1 MFVARI
7 LRELRPA
14 CVRLDCVKEPSE
26 NCFNKE
32 HKHTS
37 PFDVVRWNYG
47 LVKRVREAMDT
58 IDPDTLLMTEGLH
71 EV

>member
-1 MFVARI
+1 
-7 LRELRPA
+7 
-14 CVRLDCVKEPSE
+14 LDCVKEPSE